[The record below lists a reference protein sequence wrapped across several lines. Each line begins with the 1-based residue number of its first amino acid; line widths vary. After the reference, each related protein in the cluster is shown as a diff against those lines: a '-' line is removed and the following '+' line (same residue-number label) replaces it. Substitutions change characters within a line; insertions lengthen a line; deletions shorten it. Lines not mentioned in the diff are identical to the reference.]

1 MKPIRKIVYAALLA
15 LTTLNIMPTLAS
27 AQELAR
33 GKFTLTHEVHW
44 GAAKLPTG
52 EYEFS
57 FNPDAGFRVLS
68 LNKLTGAR
76 ASYMVLVPDV
86 DNAKPKDLNLLV
98 LEATP
103 AGSYVSAMQLPEF
116 GMTLYFTVPSHLSE
130 KQIAKADAAT
140 PASGQ

>member
-1 MKPIRKIVYAALLA
+1 MKPIRKIVCAVLLA
-15 LTTLNIMPTLAS
+15 LTTLHITPTLAS
-27 AQELAR
+27 AQEAAH
-33 GKFTLTHEVHW
+33 GKFTLVHEVHW
-44 GAAKLPTG
+44 GAAKLPAG

-57 FNPDAGFRVLS
+57 FNPDAGFRILS

-86 DNAKPKDLNLLV
+86 DNAKPKDMSRLV

-116 GMTLYFTVPSHLSE
+116 GMTLYFTVPSLLSG
-130 KQIAKADAAT
+130 KQIAKADAVT